1 MKAVMFSI
9 NRPHTDNIKIEAKT
23 SELRT
28 RPPKIDEPYKAYIYE
43 PLENGGCGKVIGEFT
58 AFNEFTHRMCM
69 GVPKHLVLSGCLSVE
84 EIWAY
89 TNKGEKDLTEIS
101 ISDLIIYDK
110 PKELS
115 EFYRECEKPKCD
127 DCPYLHF
134 ENTPNSYEGWCTVDE
149 KIPLK
154 RPPQSWCYVEEV

>member
-9 NRPHTDNIKIEAKT
+9 NRPHTDNIKTGAKT

-28 RPPKIDEPYKAYIYE
+28 RPPKMDEPYKGYIYE
-43 PLENGGCGKVIGEFT
+43 PLKNGGCGKVIGEFT
-58 AFNEFTHRMCM
+58 AFNEFKYRMCM

-101 ISDLIIYDK
+101 ISDLIIYDE

-115 EFYRECEKPKCD
+115 EFEKPHEYIYQSYRRK
-127 DCPYLHF
+127 
-134 ENTPNSYEGWCTVDE
+134 NSFFKGIT
-149 KIPLK
+149 